1 MADRADFIH
10 YTAPAKRAGLP
21 TLLLLHGTG
30 GDERSLLPVA
40 RTVLPDAAILS
51 PRGRVLENGMPR
63 FFRRLAEGVF
73 DLPDLHARTHELAA
87 FVAAAAIQYG
97 FDPERLI
104 AIGYSNGANIAGS
117 LLLHY
122 PTLLAGA
129 VLLRAMV
136 PFEPDQPPDL
146 HGRRVLIT
154 AGQFDP
160 LIPAANSHRLAD
172 LLKSAGAEVTLEI
185 LPSDHGL
192 TQTDLTLTRDWL
204 ADA

>member
-1 MADRADFIH
+1 MADSLDFIH
-10 YTAPAKRAGLP
+10 YTTPAKRTGLP

-30 GDERSLLPVA
+30 GDERSLLPLA

-73 DLPDLHARTHELAA
+73 DVPDLHARTHELAK
-87 FVAAAAIQYG
+87 FVEAATTQYDL
-97 FDPERLI
+97 DPGRLI
-104 AIGYSNGANIAGS
+104 AVGYSNGANIAGS

-122 PTLLAGA
+122 PKLLAGA

-136 PFEPDQPPDL
+136 PFEPEQPPDL
-146 HGRRVLIT
+146 RGRRVLIT

-160 LIPAANSHRLAD
+160 LIPVAQSRRLAD

-204 ADA
+204 AKV

>member
-1 MADRADFIH
+1 MTAELDFIS
-10 YTAPAKRAGLP
+10 YAQPPREAGQP
-21 TLLLLHGTG
+21 ILLLLHGTG
-30 GDERSLLPVA
+30 GNERSLLPLA
-40 RTVLPDAAILS
+40 EALAPGAGILA
-51 PRGRVLENGMPR
+51 PRGKVLENGMPR

-87 FVAAAAIQYG
+87 FVETATTHYG
-97 FDPERLI
+97 FDPGRLI
-104 AIGYSNGANIAGS
+104 AVGYSNGANIAGS

-122 PTLLAGA
+122 PKLLAGA

-154 AGQFDP
+154 AGKFDP
-160 LIPAANSHRLAD
+160 LIPAANSRRLAD
-172 LLKSAGAEVTLEI
+172 LLKSAGAEVTLQI